1 MLKFNDKIHE
11 TAFGGRKAIFMDRE
25 KKTNSE
31 FIIDALL
38 SGRDLRSPEITQ
50 LVTEQ
55 SGKSIKIQ
63 DVASILAKLSNSE
76 KCDLGFF
83 IHKKRTPK
91 GYSYHLVPEAL
102 ALPGEA
108 LYGLTRKTGKNR
120 YTLEQTLADYPEL
133 KKYVSPTRI
142 KHREGKNGQ
151 KKRRKPLEK
160 TVTAIRLPQENHG
173 TPGTDDRSDQAIQ
186 VLMARLLEEIS
197 EQGGLNININLNVRF
212 TGSDTE

>member
-1 MLKFNDKIHE
+1 
-11 TAFGGRKAIFMDRE
+11 MDRE

-38 SGRDLRSPEITQ
+38 TGRDLRSPEITQ

-63 DVASILAKLSNSE
+63 DIASILAKLSNSE

-83 IHKKRTPK
+83 IYKKRSAK
-91 GYSYHLVPEAL
+91 GYTYHLVPEAL
-102 ALPGEA
+102 TLPAEA

-120 YTLEQTLADYPEL
+120 YTLEQTLADYPDL
-133 KKYVSPTRI
+133 KKYVSSARLKNREI
-142 KHREGKNGQ
+142 KHNT
-151 KKRRKPLEK
+151 KKRRKSMDK
-160 TVTAIRLPQENHG
+160 TISAIRLPNQTASTRQNE
-173 TPGTDDRSDQAIQ
+173 DSDQAIKMLVAQ
-186 VLMARLLEEIS
+186 VLDEIS

-212 TGSDTE
+212 TGIGEE